1 MPRHLT
7 TSDISSTVQAVDTQ
21 LSSIAALSY
30 TGNAEKVLAVN
41 VSETGFELV
50 VPTGGGGGVG
60 SNTGTGGAGGVGGG
74 GAVYVLSW

>member
-50 VPTGGGGGVG
+50 VPTGGSGGGLTAAQVG
-60 SNTGTGGAGGVGGG
+60 ARAMGR
-74 GAVYVLSW
+74 L